1 MSHKEGGFSKA
12 RQFGRELSPRTG
24 SLILVAEDLEAVEA
38 VHGGAREENLVPG
51 HGFAC
56 V

>member
-1 MSHKEGGFSKA
+1 MSHKGGFFKSA
-12 RQFGRELSPRTG
+12 AIRAGVIPTHRQLIWSPN
-24 SLILVAEDLEAVEA
+24 LEAVEA